1 MLSRT
6 AMVAMLLALAFY
18 AVLLAVLLKKKRLDL
33 RYSLLWIF
41 SGILMLILAVFP
53 GILSA
58 LARAVGI
65 YVHTNALFALILFCL
80 ILILMS
86 LTSIVSVLNEKLKKL
101 TQDNAL
107 LEKRL
112 RELEQRKENEP

>member
-6 AMVAMLLALAFY
+6 AQVTILLALAFY
-18 AVLLAVLLKKKRLDL
+18 ALLLAVLLRRKRLEL

-41 SGILMLILAVFP
+41 SGVLMLILAVFP
-53 GILSA
+53 GILPA
-58 LARAVGI
+58 FARAVGI
-65 YVHTNALFALILFCL
+65 YNDANALFALVLFCL

-86 LTSIVSVLNEKLKKL
+86 LTSIVSVLNDRLKKL
-101 TQDNAL
+101 TQANAL

-112 RELEQRKENEP
+112 RELEEKKP